1 VSALWERALAYFG
14 GRSQREQWLVIIA
27 AVVVIVM
34 LVHGSLVQPMRA
46 EIGRRDVEIERLQSQ
61 LLRATRMAADVR
73 RLQGELAAVEERIE
87 PGTKT
92 NLFTLL
98 ESLANQAAVKDQLE
112 SIKPKQA
119 SGNDRYPETRVE
131 VQLKGAT
138 LAQTVNYLYRIET
151 APMHL
156 IIRSIRI
163 KARGGEEKVLD
174 VSFSVSSFERRS
186 S

>member
-1 VSALWERALAYFG
+1 VTALWPQVLAFLR
-14 GRSQREQWLVIIA
+14 GRSQREQWLLIVA
-27 AVVVIVM
+27 AVVIAVMIVNAA
-34 LVHGSLVQPMRA
+34 LVQPLRA
-46 EIGRRDVEIERLQSQ
+46 DIQRRDGEIELLQTQ

-87 PGTKT
+87 PGAKT

-98 ESLANQAAVKDQLE
+98 ESLAGQSAVKDQLE

-138 LAQTVNYLYRIET
+138 LAQTVSYLYRIET
-151 APMHL
+151 APMPL

-174 VSFSVSSFERRS
+174 VSFSVSSFERS